1 MRVEFVAGQQAK
13 CTWFAFLLPAG
24 APRMS
29 GGSVYHPAAE
39 IVAIALRKICKVANS
54 RKYAQLQEEAKLF
67 LDELHLIIPAA
78 GTAGGSRLLIY
89 GKGAGA
95 STADLPGL
103 GGGTQS
109 APRSQ
114 RGSVDGRADSA
125 HAPAPEEA
133 APGTPR
139 AAQAAEGTAAGGAAA
154 ADQPTDPTAPA
165 PGPQSAR
172 PSAGGSEPAPA
183 PETPTAQEPPPP
195 PQHPPHPGQDA
206 AAGSSAP
213 AAAAPP
219 PPSGPSATSRTA
231 TAPSTPPPELDLPE
245 MVPRTDSALPD
256 PVCDRIVGIFRLAVE
271 TQRPEVIEVA
281 VDCLQKLIAFR
292 FMQVGAWGRGWP
304 MGWDGQMGARQ
315 RDGAHKNR

>member
-1 MRVEFVAGQQAK
+1 
-13 CTWFAFLLPAG
+13 
-24 APRMS
+24 MS
-29 GGSVYHPAAE
+29 GESVYHPAAE

-103 GGGTQS
+103 GGGAQS

-114 RGSVDGRADSA
+114 RGSVDGRN
-125 HAPAPEEA
+125 PPPEEGP
-133 APGTPR
+133 PGTPK
-139 AAQAAEGTAAGGAAA
+139 AAQPAEGADAGGADA
-154 ADQPTDPTAPA
+154 ADQPTDSTAPA
-165 PGPQSAR
+165 HGQQSAR

-183 PETPTAQEPPPP
+183 PETPTAQEPQPQQPPP
-195 PQHPPHPGQDA
+195 PGQDA
-206 AAGSSAP
+206 AEGSSPP

-219 PPSGPSATSRTA
+219 APAGPSATSRTA

-292 FMQVGAWGRGWP
+292 FMQVGPGVSGWG
-304 MGWDGQMGARQ
+304 
-315 RDGAHKNR
+315 